1 MDINKFNKLPKWKK
15 FLKWVHEVDNAI
27 SIKDAI
33 DAGVAKNAKD
43 FHNLL
48 YILKQKDLVD
58 VEQDNGIYHIDT
70 DENEVEETLGGFYDW
85 DDKNGLQ
92 FIFNDEDNDEE
103 EDSTD
108 DEEDSTIEAY
118 KREIDALI
126 IKVGELEKKLQQSEN
141 KAEKLRVELQIA
153 NHANS
158 YLDEI
163 NGKLR
168 AEVESLKT
176 KQDIYAGI
184 DANLKSAYNNVAKA
198 FAILGG
204 ISY

>member
-15 FLKWVHEVDNAI
+15 FLKWVYEIDNAN
-27 SIKDAI
+27 IKDAI

-48 YILKQKDLVD
+48 YILKRKDLVD
-58 VEQDNGIYHIDT
+58 VEQDNGIYHIYT
-70 DENEVEETLGGFYDW
+70 DKNEVEETLDGFYKW

-92 FIFNDEDNDEE
+92 FIFNDEEE
-103 EDSTD
+103 EDSTN
-108 DEEDSTIEAY
+108 DEEDLTIEAY

-126 IKVGELEKKLQQSEN
+126 IKVGELKKKLQQSEN

-168 AEVESLKT
+168 AEVESLKK

>member
-1 MDINKFNKLPKWKK
+1 MDTRKLPKWKK

-48 YILKQKDLVD
+48 YILKRKDLVD

-70 DENEVEETLGGFYDW
+70 DENEVEEALGGFYDW

-92 FIFNDEDNDEE
+92 FIFNDEDDEDDEE
-103 EDSTD
+103 DLTD
-108 DEEDSTIEAY
+108 DEKDSTIEAY

-126 IKVGELEKKLQQSEN
+126 IKVGELKKKLQQSEN
-141 KAEKLRVELQIA
+141 KAEKLHVKLQIA
-153 NHANS
+153 NQANS
-158 YLDEI
+158 YLEESI
-163 NGKLR
+163 GKLR
-168 AEVESLKT
+168 AEVESLKK
-176 KQDIYAGI
+176 KQDMYVGI

-198 FAILGG
+198 FTILGG
-204 ISY
+204 VIN

>member
-1 MDINKFNKLPKWKK
+1 MDTRKLPKWKK

-27 SIKDAI
+27 DIKDAI

-48 YILKQKDLVD
+48 YILKRKDLVD
-58 VEQDNGIYHIDT
+58 VEQDNGIYHIYT
-70 DENEVEETLGGFYDW
+70 DENEVEEALGGFYDW
-85 DDKNGLQ
+85 DDKNGLH

-103 EDSTD
+103 DSTGN
-108 DEEDSTIEAY
+108 EEDSTIEAY

-126 IKVGELEKKLQQSEN
+126 INVGELKKKLQQSEN
-141 KAEKLRVELQIA
+141 KAEKLRVKLQIA
-153 NHANS
+153 NQANS
-158 YLDEI
+158 YLEESI
-163 NGKLR
+163 SKLM
-168 AEVESLKT
+168 AEVESLKK
-176 KQDIYAGI
+176 KQDIYVGI

-204 ISY
+204 AINS